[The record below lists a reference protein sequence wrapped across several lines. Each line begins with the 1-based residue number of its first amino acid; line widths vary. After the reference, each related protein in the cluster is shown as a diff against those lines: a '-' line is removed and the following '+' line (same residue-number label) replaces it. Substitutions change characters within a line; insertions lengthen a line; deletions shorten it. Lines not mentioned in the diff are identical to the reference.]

1 MGLVGPLI
9 VILAIGSILAGCGGD
24 DETTTASPPAATSA
38 AKPPPPQHETAVS
51 LCGKSAA
58 AWKPLRVRA
67 GSQDVQAATLGD
79 GRTGFVFAN
88 DSGNDPCEWLAHARQ
103 LADDDSRFA
112 VFKYGELGSPNELR
126 ATALAL
132 RSAGADQVVAI
143 GASVGGRAVVELA
156 AKRSPGVDAVVSLS
170 GERAVAQYPDI
181 LPEARRVELP
191 ILYAGSRQ
199 DGYTTFGKETVQLHE
214 ATPAKLNEMLLVPGA
229 DHGVDLLAGPGSERV
244 RSAISDFVAKA
255 LGGR

>member
-1 MGLVGPLI
+1 MVLAGLLI
-9 VILAIGSILAGCGGD
+9 AVFLAAFPLAGCGGD
-24 DETTTASPPAATSA
+24 DEREVAPPTSTATTTAAANRL
-38 AKPPPPQHETAVS
+38 KDTAVS
-51 LCGKSAA
+51 LCGKPAA
-58 AWKPLRVRA
+58 DWRRLEVRA
-67 GSQDVQAATLGD
+67 GSQEVQAATGGA

-88 DSGNDPCEWLAHARQ
+88 DSNNDPCTWLTYADRLAADGARV
-103 LADDDSRFA
+103 A
-112 VFKYGELGSPNELR
+112 VFRYGEIGSPEQLG

-132 RSAGADQVVAI
+132 RRAGAERIVAI

-156 AKRSPGVDAVVSLS
+156 ARHSPGVDAVVSLS

-191 ILYAGSRQ
+191 VLYAGSRR

-214 ATPAKLNEMLLVPGA
+214 ATPAKLNEILLVPGS

-244 RSAISDFVAKA
+244 RAAIAGFVANA
-255 LGGR
+255 LGER

>member
-1 MGLVGPLI
+1 MGRIGPLM
-9 VILAIGSILAGCGGD
+9 VILVIGSILAGCGGD
-24 DETTTASPPAATSA
+24 DESTSASPPPVTTT
-38 AKPPPPQHETAVS
+38 AKPPPPRHETAVS
-51 LCGKSAA
+51 VCGKSAA
-58 AWKPLRVRA
+58 AWKPLRVRTGA
-67 GSQDVQAATLGD
+67 QDVQAATLGD

-88 DSGNDPCEWLAHARQ
+88 DSGNDPCEWLAY
-103 LADDDSRFA
+103 ADRLGEADARFA
-112 VFKYGELGSPNELR
+112 VFKYGEIGSPEQLR

-132 RSAGADQVVAI
+132 RRAGAERVVAV
-143 GASVGGRAVVELA
+143 GASVGGRAVVQLA
-156 AKRSPGVDAVVSLS
+156 AMDSPGVDAVVSLS

-214 ATPAKLNEMLLVPGA
+214 ATPAKLNEMLLVPGS
-229 DHGVDLLAGPGSERV
+229 DHGVDLLAGPGSERM
-244 RSAISDFVAKA
+244 RAAISEFVSRA